1 MHEDLPAPGS
11 LALVQELINT
21 LDVETGVD
29 SLSADWL
36 RSAGLVGDEALS
48 LDAVRELR
56 EALRGVLVGHHD
68 GTVDA
73 DAVAALDALAR
84 SAPVLVGFA
93 PDGAVGLQG
102 SGVIARVLAIV
113 AAASG
118 DGTWERLKVCGAD
131 DCRWAFYDAS
141 RNHSRTWCSMS
152 VCGNRAKARAYRQRA
167 SAS

>member
-1 MHEDLPAPGS
+1 MHGGS
-11 LALVQELINT
+11 PPPVRWLSSRSSINT

-36 RSAGLVGDEALS
+36 QSAGLAGGEALS

-56 EALRGVLVGHHD
+56 EALRGVLAGHHD

-93 PDGAVGLQG
+93 PDGAVGLHG
-102 SGVIARVLAIV
+102 SGVIGRVLAIV

-152 VCGNRAKARAYRQRA
+152 VCGNRAKARAYRRRA
-167 SAS
+167 SAG

>member
-1 MHEDLPAPGS
+1 MHDDLPAPGS
-11 LALVQELINT
+11 LGVVQALVNT
-21 LDVETGVD
+21 FDVETGVD

-36 RSAGLVGDEALS
+36 RSAGLAGDEAL
-48 LDAVRELR
+48 DEVRALR
-56 EALRGVLVGHHD
+56 EALRGVLIGHHD

-73 DAVAALDALAR
+73 ASLAALDALAR
-84 SAPVLVGFA
+84 SAPVVVGFGA
-93 PDGAVGLQG
+93 DGAVQLDG
-102 SGVIARVLAIV
+102 SGVVGRVLAIV
-113 AAASG
+113 AAASA
-118 DGTWERLKVCGAD
+118 DGTWERLKVCAAD